1 MKEIM
6 GWQGRKAI
14 DCCGRNHEMER
25 TEIKDNYERN
35 HTIKEEEKSKII
47 MKKIMGWKGE
57 ITEL

>member
-25 TEIKDNYERN
+25 TEIKDSYERN

-47 MKKIMGWKGE
+47 MKKIMGWKG
-57 ITEL
+57 